1 MNRLFSK
8 QSSVLSGQSQ
18 AWVFCLL
25 LTAYCLLPTAHA
37 DTLAASDAPRGTEN
51 WLSILGWCVAL
62 LLGLLKLREAM
73 NGTKIQQPLTVQE
86 SAQYA
91 TASAFSRHCSKQ
103 DADLSEIRRDNAEA
117 VKSLASELH
126 NLSREVSDINGRS
139 EVNFERLER
148 VEKMLAELL
157 QRLPLQTRPR

>member
-1 MNRLFSK
+1 MNILAF
-8 QSSVLSGQSQ
+8 
-18 AWVFCLL
+18 FI
-25 LTAYCLLPTAHA
+25 
-37 DTLAASDAPRGTEN
+37 LAASEAPQGTEH
-51 WLSILGWCVAL
+51 WLAILGWCLAL
-62 LLGLLKLREAM
+62 LLTLLKVRELL

-86 SAQYA
+86 NAQYA
-91 TASAFSRHCSKQ
+91 TASAFSRHCQKQ
-103 DADLSEIRRDNAEA
+103 DSDLSEIRRDNAEA

-157 QRLPLQTRPR
+157 QRLPLTNRPR